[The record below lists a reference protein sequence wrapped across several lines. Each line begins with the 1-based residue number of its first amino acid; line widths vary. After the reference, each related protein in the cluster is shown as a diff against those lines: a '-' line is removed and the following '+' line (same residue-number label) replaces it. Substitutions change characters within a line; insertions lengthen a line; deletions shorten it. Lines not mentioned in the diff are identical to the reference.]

1 MKACFVTCWH
11 GVVVLF
17 VMLSGCVTI
26 EKSYP
31 DKHYF
36 VLEVHRNVNPAKA
49 SGIGILEVVEA
60 RLSPRYAERSFVY
73 RTSEA
78 RYESD
83 FYNQFLVAPASLISE
98 EIHKALARS
107 HIFQHVIGSSSQ
119 LQPTHVLES
128 GVSALYGDF
137 RDINAPK
144 AVLEMEFFLS
154 REASGR
160 SEIVLEKRY
169 SQSVQLRARSPEA
182 LVKGWNEALDAILAS
197 FTADLK
203 AVNLGPGS

>member
-1 MKACFVTCWH
+1 MKARFVTRWH

-17 VMLSGCVTI
+17 VMLSGCVTL

-36 VLEVHRNVNPAKA
+36 VLEIHGSVNPART
-49 SGIGILEVVEA
+49 SGVGILEVVEA
-60 RLSPRYAERSFVY
+60 RVSPRYAERSFIY

-78 RYESD
+78 RYETD

-98 EIHKALARS
+98 EIHKALAQS
-107 HIFQHVIGSSSQ
+107 HIFRHVIRSSSQ

-128 GVSALYGDF
+128 GVSAFYGDF
-137 RDINAPK
+137 REIDAPK
-144 AVLEMEFFLS
+144 AVLEIEFFLS
-154 REASGR
+154 REAAGR

-182 LVKGWNEALDAILAS
+182 LVKGWNQALESILAS
-197 FTADLK
+197 FAADLR
-203 AVNLGPGS
+203 AVNLGAGS